1 MADLKEHIMTE
12 SEQLQAATTEL
23 EEALDY
29 VESLNGMWHWRSIHR
44 NDEGAFKSVQ
54 AFLDKHGR
62 SSKSCEF

>member
-12 SEQLQAATTEL
+12 SEQLQAANTEL

-29 VESLNGMWHWRSIHR
+29 VESLNEKWNWFSIRR
-44 NDEGAFKSVQ
+44 NDEGQFKSVQ

-62 SSKSCEF
+62 NSQTCEF

>member
-12 SEQLQAATTEL
+12 NEQLQAANTEL

-29 VESLNGMWHWRSIHR
+29 VESLNELWWWGSIHR
-44 NDEGAFKSVQ
+44 NDEGQFKSVQ

-62 SSKSCEF
+62 NSKSCEF

>member
-12 SEQLQAATTEL
+12 NEQLQAANTEL

-29 VESLNGMWHWRSIHR
+29 VESLNEMWNWSDIHG
-44 NDEGAFKSVQ
+44 NDESEFRRVQ
-54 AFLDKHGR
+54 AFLAKHGR